1 MDSHLEGLPHTETH
15 EPESAESWQI
25 ASMDE
30 YRREHARSLREP
42 DVFWG
47 EAARRVLLWQRDF
60 THVREGDF
68 GAGDIRWFCGGRLNV
83 CENAVDRWARTY
95 PDRRAII
102 WEGDDPN
109 FVRTLTYRDLLH
121 EVCRMANLLL
131 ELGVRSH
138 DRVTIYLPT
147 VPEAAIAML
156 ACARIGAV
164 HSVVFAGFS
173 AANLRDRIVD
183 AQSAVLITMD
193 CGFRG
198 GKRIALRQIVA
209 EAIAFPDCAL
219 LVTHVLLL
227 AHRQG
232 GAPHQAQTQTL
243 GPDQGETGRA
253 VWVSGEERLRQMRPY
268 CPPAELDAEHPLFV
282 LYTSGSTG
290 KPKGIMHTT
299 AGYAL
304 YTSMT
309 HRLAFDY
316 RAEDVFGCVAEHSW
330 ITGHSYVVYGPLLNG
345 ATTLMFESIP
355 TYPDAGRYWA
365 LVEKHRLTHFYA
377 APTAIRT
384 LMRFG
389 PEFVTKYDRSSLRVL
404 GSVGEPI
411 NPEAWRWYF
420 GVVGERRCPIIDTY
434 WQTETGGFLVCPLPC
449 FKLKPGSASLP
460 FFGVDPLLMDAS
472 TGEEVETKGSLCI
485 RQPWPGM
492 MRSIHNDHERMTQVY
507 FSTFKDK
514 QSGLPVYFTGDGA
527 VKDKDGYLWITGRV
541 DDVIKVSGHRIGS
554 AEVEHALVQHPAVA
568 EAAVIGFPHAIKG
581 EGLFCFVTIKNN
593 VAESDTLKH
602 ELTLTVRK
610 MIGPVATPD
619 VILFAH
625 SLPKTRSGKI
635 MRRILRTIVT
645 EPALSV
651 AAKLG
656 DVSTLADP
664 SVLPELV
671 ANVAHALAP
680 CHRN

>member
-1 MDSHLEGLPHTETH
+1 
-15 EPESAESWQI
+15 
-25 ASMDE
+25 
-30 YRREHARSLREP
+30 
-42 DVFWG
+42 
-47 EAARRVLLWQRDF
+47 
-60 THVREGDF
+60 
-68 GAGDIRWFCGGRLNV
+68 
-83 CENAVDRWARTY
+83 
-95 PDRRAII
+95 
-102 WEGDDPN
+102 
-109 FVRTLTYRDLLH
+109 
-121 EVCRMANLLL
+121 MANLLIS
-131 ELGVRSH
+131 LGVRSH

-147 VPEAAIAML
+147 VPEAAVAML

-183 AQSAVLITMD
+183 AQSEVLITMD
-193 CGFRG
+193 RGYRG
-198 GKRIALRQIVA
+198 GKVVELKKIVDEALETRECDFVK
-209 EAIAFPDCAL
+209 
-219 LVTHVLLL
+219 HVVVLR
-227 AHRQG
+227 HNKNDS
-232 GAPHQAQTQTL
+232 T
-243 GPDQGETGRA
+243 GPAGPANPATPKSQKKSFREVD
-253 VWVSGEERLRQMRPY
+253 GEEELAKQRPY
-268 CPPAELDAEHPLFV
+268 CEAKALDSEHPLFI

-316 RAEDVFGCVAEHSW
+316 RAGDVFGCVAEHSW

-345 ATTLMFESIP
+345 ATTFMFESVP

-365 LVEKHRLTHFYA
+365 MVERHRLTHFYG

-389 PEFVTKYDRSSLRVL
+389 EEFVRKYDRSSLRVL

-420 GVVGERRCPIIDTY
+420 NVVGEGRCPIIDTY

-449 FKLKPGSASLP
+449 FGLKPGSATLP
-460 FFGVDPLLMDAS
+460 FFGIEPILMDAS
-472 TGEEVETKGSLCI
+472 TGKESTTDKGSLCI
-485 RQPWPGM
+485 RHPWPGM
-492 MRSIHNDHERMTQVY
+492 MRSIHNDHSRMINVY
-507 FSTFKDK
+507 FSSFKD
-514 QSGLPVYFTGDGA
+514 PVTDDPLYFTGDGA
-527 VKDKDGYLWITGRV
+527 IKDNDGYLWITGRV

-581 EGLFCFVTIKNN
+581 EGLFCFVTLKHGIH
-593 VAESDTLKH
+593 ESETLKN
-602 ELTLTVRK
+602 ELKLMVRK
-610 MIGPVATPD
+610 IIGPVATPD

-625 SLPKTRSGKI
+625 GLPKTRSGKI
-635 MRRILRTIVT
+635 MRRILRKIVHQD
-645 EPALSV
+645 V
-651 AAKLG
+651 DNLG

-664 SVLPELV
+664 TVVPELI
-671 ANVAHALAP
+671 ANTNTALSLF
-680 CHRN
+680 NSN